1 MARFLLI
8 IGTRPEA
15 IKLAPLCIALR
26 AAEHHPI
33 MCTTGQHPMLA
44 AESLNW
50 FGIRAD
56 LALSADPSSL
66 DRLCVSLLPGI
77 TEAIARTAPDWVIVQ
92 GDTASAL
99 AGALAGQFARVPVGH
114 VEAGLRSGDTAN
126 PWPEEIN
133 RKLIATL
140 ADLHFAPTEA
150 AVRALRA
157 ENVPTTRIH
166 LTGNT
171 GLDALRLVRD
181 RLTPARPPP
190 DGRNRILVTC
200 HRRESFGP
208 ALERIAAAL
217 RQIAERSDVM
227 LTIPLHPN
235 PAAGRVLGAALA
247 ACANVELTPP
257 LDYPDFVAT
266 LAASHLVLTDSGGV
280 QEEAPAL
287 GIPVLVLRE
296 TTERPE
302 GVAAGTARLVG
313 TDPDRIVAETIRLLD
328 DPAAHAAMARAHSPY
343 GDGHAADRIAAI
355 LRAAF

>member
-1 MARFLLI
+1 
-8 IGTRPEA
+8 
-15 IKLAPLCIALR
+15 
-26 AAEHHPI
+26 
-33 MCTTGQHPMLA
+33 MLA

-56 LALSADPSSL
+56 LALNADPSSL
-66 DRLCVSLLPGI
+66 DRLCVSLLSGI

-99 AGALAGQFARVPVGH
+99 AGALAGQFARVPVAH
-114 VEAGLRSGDTAN
+114 VEAGLRSGDPAN

-150 AVRALRA
+150 AALALRA
-157 ENVPTTRIH
+157 ENVPTARIH
-166 LTGNT
+166 ITGNT
-171 GLDALRLVRD
+171 GLDALRLIRAK
-181 RLTPARPPP
+181 LTPARPPP
-190 DGRNRILVTC
+190 GGRRKILATC

-208 ALERIAAAL
+208 AMNRIAAAL
-217 RQIAERSDVM
+217 RQIAERDDVV
-227 LTIPLHPN
+227 LTVPMHPN
-235 PAAGRVLGAALA
+235 PAAGGVLGGALA

-287 GIPVLVLRE
+287 GIPVLVLRD

-302 GVAAGTARLVG
+302 GIVAGTALLVG
-313 TDPDRIVAETIRLLD
+313 TDPDRIVAETCRLLD
-328 DPAAHAAMARAHSPY
+328 DLEAHTTMARAHSPY
-343 GDGHAADRIAAI
+343 GDGLAADRIAAI
-355 LRAAF
+355 LNSSL